1 MPESGVIEPPAAEA
15 PDKSATTNVGD
26 VYRKALSGIEA
37 KETATEAAPVKELK
51 GQTFTKE
58 QVAVPAAPGAGK
70 EPTEKAAKPSPIDVV
85 LGDKTEP
92 AKPEEEPDV
101 LKEFDE
107 KKANWPKARETMA
120 RQSQEKKTLAGE
132 VDRLKGEL
140 GKLNPKADE
149 ELNLTKTQL
158 AALTKERDDM
168 LEALT
173 ATNYELTPQYQ
184 KEFVEGYQSKIEKL
198 STRIKSYGGN
208 PEAVINALQSPV
220 GKFRDQAVE
229 EASKELPETALRKIE
244 PILSEIE
251 DLDERRYDHRKD
263 PKVAWEAV
271 EQKRLAADA
280 TKAEEAERV
289 RSSEFQKV
297 AEALPEKSPF
307 LRNIEGEAEW
317 NDGIK
322 ADVENAKRM
331 FGKDAQFQELVQIA
345 IKGSRYDALEK
356 MLIDT
361 HKELRSAQKQ
371 LKEYDESAPDVKG
384 GKVPPAKPSTDPVKI
399 FHEELAKRRR
409 GDEGM

>member
-1 MPESGVIEPPAAEA
+1 MPESGVIEPPRAAAEA
-15 PDKSATTNVGD
+15 PDKAATTNVGD

-37 KETATEAAPVKELK
+37 KEAAEAPAKEESVKELDK
-51 GQTFTKE
+51 TPEK
-58 QVAVPAAPGAGK
+58 PPGAG
-70 EPTEKAAKPSPIDVV
+70 TGQDAEKVAKPSPIDVV

-92 AKPEEEPDV
+92 AKSEEEPDV

-132 VDRLKGEL
+132 IERLKGEL

-158 AALTKERDDM
+158 ADLKKQNDEM

-229 EASKELPETALRKIE
+229 EAIKELPETALRKIE

-280 TKAEEAERV
+280 TKAEETERV

-307 LRNIEGEAEW
+307 LRNIEGEVEW

-322 ADVENAKRM
+322 SAVENAKRM
-331 FGKDAQFQELVQIA
+331 FGKDAEYNKLVEIA

-356 MLIDT
+356 MVTDT
-361 HKELRSAQKQ
+361 HKELRSAQAR
-371 LKEYDESAPDVKG
+371 LKEYDESTPDVKG
-384 GKVPPAKPSTDPVKI
+384 GKVPAAKPSTDPVKI
-399 FHEELAKRRR
+399 YHEELAKRRR

>member
-1 MPESGVIEPPAAEA
+1 
-15 PDKSATTNVGD
+15 
-26 VYRKALSGIEA
+26 
-37 KETATEAAPVKELK
+37 
-51 GQTFTKE
+51 
-58 QVAVPAAPGAGK
+58 
-70 EPTEKAAKPSPIDVV
+70 
-85 LGDKTEP
+85 
-92 AKPEEEPDV
+92 
-101 LKEFDE
+101 
-107 KKANWPKARETMA
+107 
-120 RQSQEKKTLAGE
+120 
-132 VDRLKGEL
+132 
-140 GKLNPKADE
+140 
-149 ELNLTKTQL
+149 
-158 AALTKERDDM
+158 M

-184 KEFVEGYQSKIEKL
+184 KEFVEGYQSKLEKL
-198 STRIKSYGGN
+198 SSRVKSYGGN

-220 GKFRDQAVE
+220 GRFRDTAVE
-229 EASKELPETALRKIE
+229 EALKELPETAIRKIE

-280 TKAEEAERV
+280 TRAEETERV

-384 GKVPPAKPSTDPVKI
+384 GKVPEAKPSTDPVKI